1 MTEWFEALRWS
12 RPDIAAGEYWRLLT
26 GHLVHL
32 DAGHA
37 LMNALG
43 AVVVWTV
50 FRRDLPWQVWAWVA
64 AGGVLG
70 VDLGLWF
77 GTDLDWYV
85 GASGVLHAFAAAGI
99 LQSLWMGTLLPWIV
113 AALGI
118 AKLIYEQIF
127 GAISWGPSSSAVVTQ
142 AHLFG
147 ALAGVLVVLIWRAMR
162 LTPVVDD

>member
-1 MTEWFEALRWS
+1 MTAWFEALRWS

-32 DAGHA
+32 DTGHA
-37 LMNALG
+37 LLNALA

-64 AGGVLG
+64 ACAVLA

-77 GTDLDWYV
+77 GTRLDWYV

-99 LQSLWMGTLLPWIV
+99 LQSLWTRALLPWLF
-113 AALGI
+113 AALGT
-118 AKLIYEQIF
+118 AKLIYEKFF
-127 GAISWGPSSSAVVTQ
+127 GAIDWGMGSTAVVTD

-147 ALAGVLVVLIWRAMR
+147 ALAGVLVVLVWRATR
-162 LTPVVDD
+162 RITTDDG

>member
-1 MTEWFEALRWS
+1 MTEWFEVLRWS

-37 LMNALG
+37 LINAFG

-64 AGGVLG
+64 AGGVFA

-99 LQSLWMGTLLPWIV
+99 LQSLWTGALLPWLV
-113 AALGI
+113 AALGL
-118 AKLIYEQIF
+118 AKLIYEKIF
-127 GAISWGPSSSAVVTQ
+127 GAMPWGSGSSAVVTD

-147 ALAGVLVVLIWRAMR
+147 ALAGVLVVLIWRITR
-162 LTPVVDD
+162 LNPAVDD